1 MERAEEIISLCDA
14 HGIKVVVG
22 VEPDKPEDVADIERA
37 LSRAGTPPGASGAAT
52 AAIKVGRNAPCPCG
66 SGRKYKKCCGR
77 DNGRHASSSNPEETA
92 SLPREIREDIERL
105 ERWSNGVLDAI
116 EAGRHAEAEEL
127 CRKLAEHYP
136 EMIDSHERLA
146 ALRSAQGRW
155 REAAEAYDR
164 AIEVIARSPGDYDRG
179 LVADFCRS
187 RDEAWTKAGLLNDKP
202 LPPEIAAH
210 IAPAPLRLV
219 QNIVRKI
226 REFRVR

>member
-14 HGIKVVVG
+14 HGIKAIVG
-22 VEPDKPEDVADIERA
+22 VEPNKPEDITDIERA
-37 LSRAGTPPGASGAAT
+37 LSRAEARPGTSDTAT
-52 AAIKVGRNAPCPCG
+52 TAVKVGRNAPCLCG

-77 DNGRHASSSNPEETA
+77 DNGRHDASSNREETS
-92 SLPREIREDIERL
+92 SLPREIRDDIERL

-116 EAGRHAEAEEL
+116 EARRYAEAEDL
-127 CRKLAEHYP
+127 CRRLAEHYP
-136 EMIDSHERLA
+136 ELIDSHERLA

-155 REAAEAYDR
+155 REAADAYDQ
-164 AIEVIARSPGDYDRG
+164 AIEVIARSPNDYDRG

-187 RDEAWTKAGLLNDKP
+187 RDEAWTKAGLPNNKP

-226 REFRVR
+226 RGF